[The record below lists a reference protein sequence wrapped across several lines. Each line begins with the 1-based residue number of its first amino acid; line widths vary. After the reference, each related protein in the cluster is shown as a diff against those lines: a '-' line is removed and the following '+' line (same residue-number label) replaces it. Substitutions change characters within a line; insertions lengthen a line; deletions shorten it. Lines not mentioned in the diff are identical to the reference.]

1 MKINFTATLLER
13 MLIRSLAI
21 LPRAMRLFVEAKLYH
36 RGIVLR
42 SIPGDRGWYR
52 LEGDRL

>member
-1 MKINFTATLLER
+1 MKINFTTTLLESA
-13 MLIRSLAI
+13 MIRSLAI
-21 LPRAMRLFVEAKLYH
+21 LPRAMRLHVEAKLYD

-52 LEGDRL
+52 LEGEQL